1 MSKKAMRRVP
11 RAQLVAILQREAIRE
26 AQMMGFLT
34 ISDAESLRR
43 AQVRADQMEKAAEAF
58 PERQRVNV
66 LDAESIDMGHVPV
79 REFQGNAT
87 VAKGWLCDVLNA
99 LLNARGDRIPTLAE
113 KQKRIVDMIGDGI
126 VAGMTA
132 TPPRDYPS

>member
-1 MSKKAMRRVP
+1 MADAQTLREIAERVGF
-11 RAQLVAILQREAIRE
+11 AILDA
-26 AQMMGFLT
+26 MGETDYEDLN
-34 ISDAESLRR
+34 S
-43 AQVRADQMEKAAEAF
+43 AAGTLLA
-58 PERQRVNV
+58 
-66 LDAESIDMGHVPV
+66 
-79 REFQGNAT
+79 FQGPDDPQVKNIARIL
-87 VAKGWLCDVLNA
+87 GDVLNA